1 MYNFGKITLA
11 KLTNRGT
18 KYLKRWPERPKI
30 LVFGP
35 PNVPLVKLSQRLA
48 IDVGVPVIN
57 MDNEFEKIK
66 NQAGKNEDFNH
77 PFYVKVKEILQSED
91 KELISKEKLGVKL
104 LRVNEYAQDGFIL
117 HGFPDSIKDAE
128 SLEELDGGM
137 NAFVHI
143 NMPELFLAKIE
154 STKYEWEDCGA
165 IYWRDDVVDEETGT
179 VQKSNYPDDGFCS
192 DCGSI
197 HIKPATDPDTFEK
210 NFQTYLDKKDELLEF
225 YNYLGL
231 LVDIDLQK
239 GGLQDYEKVKQKV
252 QFNIKF

>member
-11 KLTNRGT
+11 KLTNKGT
-18 KYLKRWPERPKI
+18 KYLKRWPDRPKI

-66 NQAGKNEDFNH
+66 DQTGKNEDYNH
-77 PFYVKVKEILQSED
+77 PFYNKVKEILQSGD
-91 KELISKEKLGVKL
+91 RELISKEKIGVKL
-104 LRVNEYAQDGFIL
+104 LRISEYAQDGFIL
-117 HGFPDSIKDAE
+117 HGFPGSIKDAE

-154 STKYEWEDCGA
+154 STKYE
-165 IYWRDDVVDEETGT
+165 
-179 VQKSNYPDDGFCS
+179 
-192 DCGSI
+192 
-197 HIKPATDPDTFEK
+197 
-210 NFQTYLDKKDELLEF
+210 
-225 YNYLGL
+225 
-231 LVDIDLQK
+231 
-239 GGLQDYEKVKQKV
+239 
-252 QFNIKF
+252 